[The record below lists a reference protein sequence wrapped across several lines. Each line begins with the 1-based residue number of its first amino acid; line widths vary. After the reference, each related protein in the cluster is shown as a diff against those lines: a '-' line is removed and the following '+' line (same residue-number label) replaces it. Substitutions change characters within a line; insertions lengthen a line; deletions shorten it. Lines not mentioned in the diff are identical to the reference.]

1 MDPKVDAFLDGT
13 GRWRDEM
20 RHLHMLALDCGLD
33 ESLKWGKPCYS
44 FQGGNVAIVQPF
56 KDRCAF
62 MFFKGVLLD
71 DPEGLL
77 QRPGEHSHAARRL
90 SFAGLGEIAK
100 MEPALRGFIANAIE
114 VERAG
119 RTLPERRESGPIPE
133 ELAEAF
139 ARIPGL
145 EQAFSALTPGRQRA
159 YLLYF
164 ADAKRAATRLSRV
177 EKCIPGMLAGKGMND

>member
-1 MDPKVDAFLDGT
+1 MGAFLDGA
-13 GRWRDEM
+13 GRWREEM
-20 RHLHMLALDCGLD
+20 PCPRTIALDCGLD

-44 FQGGNVAIVQPF
+44 LQDGNVAIVQPF
-56 KDRCAF
+56 KHRCAF

-71 DPEGLL
+71 DPEGQLE
-77 QRPGEHSHAARRL
+77 RPGEHSHAARRL
-90 SFAGLGEIAK
+90 SAGLGEIAK

-119 RTLPERRESGPIPE
+119 RTLPERRESGSIPE
-133 ELAEAF
+133 DLAEAF
-139 ARIPGL
+139 VRVPGL

-159 YLLYF
+159 SLLYF

-177 EKCIPGMLAGKGMND
+177 EKCVPGMLAGKGMND